1 MSEPIIK
8 IVLCMC
14 PNLDVARHIGTHAIE
29 NQIAACVNLIPKVE
43 SIYQWDDKLNND
55 SEVLCLFKTK
65 KELLDE
71 LKSAIIKLHPY
82 EVPEIIYLDLEG
94 GSKNYLKW
102 ISQSTKTSE

>member
-43 SIYQWDDKLNND
+43 LIYQWDDKINND

-71 LKSAIIKLHPY
+71 LKSAIIKLHLY
-82 EVPEIIYLDLEG
+82 EVPEIIYLDVEG
-94 GSKNYLKW
+94 GSKNYLK
-102 ISQSTKTSE
+102 

>member
-43 SIYQWDDKLNND
+43 SIYQWDDKINND

-71 LKSAIIKLHPY
+71 LKLHPY
-82 EVPEIIYLDLEG
+82 EVPEIIYLDVEG